1 MAYVYSNK
9 VSVFPSARRAQ
20 QEQGDEYRNSRL
32 LGEKSIVDIYGN
44 IASTDSYIISTSF
57 SETIEFI
64 LGGYDFTIEDLSTFL
79 GNEFSDATE
88 IWASIALDTEVSDFP
103 ELISVDVKGADDIK
117 RYEGLNLTSSEPEN
131 TIKLKLLTRESSAD
145 NWNIFEGSTKRF
157 YYSQIYFSDLD
168 IIDGGIVEA

>member
-1 MAYVYSNK
+1 MAYVPSNK

-20 QEQGDEYRNSRL
+20 QGNEYRNSRL

-57 SETIEFI
+57 SEAIEFI
-64 LGGYDFTIEDLSTFL
+64 LGGYDFTIENLSTFL
-79 GNEFSDATE
+79 DNEFSDATE
-88 IWASIALDTEVSDFP
+88 IWASIELDTAVSDFP
-103 ELISVDVKGADDIK
+103 ELNGEDADGVYK
-117 RYEGLNLTSSEPEN
+117 GLNLTSSEPEN
-131 TIKLKLLTRESSAD
+131 TIKLKLLTRESSSA

-168 IIDGGIVEA
+168 VIDGGIVSA

>member
-1 MAYVYSNK
+1 MAYAPSNK

-20 QEQGDEYRNSRL
+20 QVNGNEYRNSRL

-57 SETIEFI
+57 SGNIEFI
-64 LGGYDFTIEDLSTFL
+64 LGGYDFTIEDLSNFL
-79 GNEFSDATE
+79 NNEFSDATE
-88 IWASIALDTEVSDFP
+88 IWASITLDTKVPDFP
-103 ELISVDVKGADDIK
+103 ELVSADVDGI
-117 RYEGLNLTSSEPEN
+117 YEGLNLTSSEPEN
-131 TIKLKLLTRESSAD
+131 TKNTIKLKLLTRESSAV

-168 IIDGGIVEA
+168 VIDGGIVEA

>member
-1 MAYVYSNK
+1 MAYALSNK

-20 QEQGDEYRNSRL
+20 QGDEYKNSRL

-64 LGGYDFTIEDLSTFL
+64 LGGYDFTIKDLSTFL
-79 GNEFSDATE
+79 ENEFSDATE
-88 IWASIALDTEVSDFP
+88 IWASIELDTAVPDFP
-103 ELISVDVKGADDIK
+103 ELDGEDADDVYK
-117 RYEGLNLTSSEPEN
+117 GLNLTSSEPEDEDV
-131 TIKLKLLTRESSAD
+131 IKLKLLTRESSSVS
-145 NWNIFEGSTKRF
+145 WNIFEGSTKRF

>member
-1 MAYVYSNK
+1 MAYAPSNK

-20 QEQGDEYRNSRL
+20 QGNEYKNSRL

-64 LGGYDFTIEDLSTFL
+64 LGGYDFTIEDLSNFL

-103 ELISVDVKGADDIK
+103 ELVSVDVDGVYK
-117 RYEGLNLTSSEPEN
+117 GLNLTSSEPEN
-131 TIKLKLLTRESSAD
+131 TIKLKLLTRESSSA

>member
-1 MAYVYSNK
+1 MAYAPSNK

-20 QEQGDEYRNSRL
+20 QGNEYKNSRL

-64 LGGYDFTIEDLSTFL
+64 LGGYDFTIEDLSNFL

-103 ELISVDVKGADDIK
+103 EL
-117 RYEGLNLTSSEPEN
+117 ELEP
-131 TIKLKLLTRESSAD
+131 S
-145 NWNIFEGSTKRF
+145 FET
-157 YYSQIYFSDLD
+157 
-168 IIDGGIVEA
+168 

>member
-1 MAYVYSNK
+1 MAYAPSNK

-20 QEQGDEYRNSRL
+20 QGNEYKNSRL

-64 LGGYDFTIEDLSTFL
+64 LGGYDFTIEDLSNFL

-103 ELISVDVKGADDIK
+103 ELVSVDVDGVYK
-117 RYEGLNLTSSEPEN
+117 GLNLTSSEPEN

>member
-1 MAYVYSNK
+1 MAYAPSNK

-20 QEQGDEYRNSRL
+20 QGNEYKNSRL

-64 LGGYDFTIEDLSTFL
+64 LGGYDFTIEDLSNFL

-103 ELISVDVKGADDIK
+103 ELVSVDVDGVYK
-117 RYEGLNLTSSEPEN
+117 GLNLTSSEPEN
-131 TIKLKLLTRESSAD
+131 TIKLKLLTRESSAN
-145 NWNIFEGSTKRF
+145 NWNIFEGNTKRF